1 MQFNDP
7 PRRRPPESIVPM
19 INVVFLLL
27 IFFLM
32 TAQVAPPDPFELTP
46 PSVTAEG
53 VQAEGEFTL
62 YLGPDGAL
70 AFGDSTDED
79 EALAALQ
86 GAKDA
91 YCAAGGC
98 SQDVPP
104 PPLIL
109 RADAGVEGA
118 QLARLMPRIAQVG
131 FAEIRLVTVAK

>member
-1 MQFNDP
+1 MQFDDP

-32 TAQVAPPDPFELTP
+32 TAQIALPDPFEVTP

-79 EALAALQ
+79 AALAALQ
-86 GAKDA
+86 VAKEA
-91 YCAAGGC
+91 YCTAGGC
-98 SQDVPP
+98 SDNVP

-131 FAEIRLVTVAK
+131 FAKIWLVTVAK